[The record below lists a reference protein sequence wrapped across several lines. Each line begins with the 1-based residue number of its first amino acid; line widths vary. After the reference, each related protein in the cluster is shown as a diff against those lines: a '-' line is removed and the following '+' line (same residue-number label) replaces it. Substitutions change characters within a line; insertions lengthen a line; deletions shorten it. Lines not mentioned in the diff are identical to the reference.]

1 MSNSLVEQNR
11 PTLATFVAANAVL
24 IYLLIVGYSPKVEL
38 ASMIGTLLESAAA
51 MTAFGILVVLLGG
64 VLPAV
69 AKDRIVFLRWN
80 HALPGHR
87 AFERQ
92 FLKDP
97 RLDEAALKKKLGGK
111 FPDEPEKQNETWYK
125 LYRKHSDAISV
136 SQAQAAFLLT
146 REMTVI
152 CLVLFIVFAIGVAWK
167 PRLAQSAYYVPL
179 WLLLIVE
186 TALSW
191 LAARTYGRAFV
202 ANVLVEESIA

>member
-11 PTLATFVAANAVL
+11 PTLATFVAANSVL
-24 IYLLIVGYSPKVEL
+24 IFLAVVGYSPKVEF
-38 ASMIGTLLESAAA
+38 ASIIGTLLESAAA

-69 AKDRIVFLRWN
+69 AKDRIVFLRWDY
-80 HALPGHR
+80 ALPGHR
-87 AFERQ
+87 AFEKQ
-92 FLKDP
+92 FLKDA
-97 RLDEAALKKKLGGK
+97 RLDEEALKKKLGGE
-111 FPDEPEKQNETWYK
+111 FENDPEKQNKAWYK

-152 CLVLFIVFAIGVAWK
+152 CLVLFIAFAIVVALK
-167 PRLAQSAYYVPL
+167 PQLAKSAYYVPL

-191 LAARTYGRAFV
+191 LAARTYGNAFV